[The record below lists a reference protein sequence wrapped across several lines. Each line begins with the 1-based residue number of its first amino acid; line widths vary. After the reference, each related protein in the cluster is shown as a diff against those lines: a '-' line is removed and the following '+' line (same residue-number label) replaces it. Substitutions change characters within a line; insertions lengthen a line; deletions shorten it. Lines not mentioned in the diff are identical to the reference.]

1 MSLTPTALIAAL
13 ADGRFHTGEL
23 LGERFGVSKAAIWKA
38 LKKLDEFGVDVHSV
52 RGKGYRLSEP
62 LTLLNAAHIESNI
75 APARRAELGGIEV
88 LQRVDSTNSHVLRA
102 VQDGTLTLGG
112 VLQHGMPHGTPTL
125 SQARCH
131 ATFAE
136 SQTAGKGRRGRSWVS
151 PYGHNLYLSLVRAY
165 NHGAGALDGLS
176 LVVGVALVGA
186 LADLGY
192 RGLRLKWPN
201 DVLLGERKLAGIL
214 LEISGDLSGLC
225 HVVIGVGLNLKSA
238 PAAMAEVDQPWAA
251 LDQLGYRHTQ
261 RNVVAGALLN
271 KLLTALQMFEQAGF
285 APFMERWKE
294 YDLTCGRELALHT
307 PLETVQGI
315 GQGVNESG
323 ALLLATEQG
332 LRTFHG
338 GEVSLRWLD

>member
-13 ADGRFHTGEL
+13 ADGRFHTGER
-23 LGERFGVSKAAIWKA
+23 LGERFGVSKVAIWKA

-75 APARRAELGGIEV
+75 APARRTELSGIEV
-88 LQRVDSTNSHVLRA
+88 LQRVDSTNAHALRA
-102 VQDGTLTLGG
+102 LHDGTPT
-112 VLQHGMPHGTPTL
+112 QHGTPTHG
-125 SQARCH
+125 QARCR

-151 PYGHNLYLSLVRAY
+151 PYGHNIYLSLVRAY
-165 NHGAGALDGLS
+165 NNGAGALDGLS

-192 RGLRLKWPN
+192 RGLQLKWPN

-238 PAAMAEVDQPWAA
+238 PEAMAEVDQPWAA
-251 LDQLGYRHTQ
+251 LDQLGYQHSQ
-261 RNVVAGALLN
+261 RNVVAGAVLN

-285 APFMERWKE
+285 APFMERWKD

-307 PLETVQGI
+307 PLETVHGI